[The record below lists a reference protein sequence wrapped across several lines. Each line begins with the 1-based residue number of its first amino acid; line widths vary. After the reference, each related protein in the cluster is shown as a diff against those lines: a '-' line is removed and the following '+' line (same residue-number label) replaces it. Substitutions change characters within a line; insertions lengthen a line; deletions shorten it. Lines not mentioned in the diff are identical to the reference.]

1 MFKKDKNNNKEILAA
16 TSLLL
21 CIAKSDEKLDFDEL
35 NIIKEII
42 CDFFNITDN
51 YQSIYDKALNDLKKS
66 TDIYVFSKIL
76 NEEFSYIDKL
86 DFLNCIF
93 EVACID
99 GKLHYLEEYFIK
111 KISKTLNVNNNDFIK
126 CKMKMKKHFLK
137 KK

>member
-126 CKMKMKKHFLK
+126 CKMKMKKYF
-137 KK
+137 